1 MAVNVAGS
9 CFDVFTALEQPFFLF
24 RYYPHRFAHITPQS
38 QPQIAFKKKTL
49 ATAAMLPPFVV
60 VWRHFSVLS
69 WRQDVDQGNS

>member
-38 QPQIAFKKKTL
+38 QPQIALKRKKKTTL
-49 ATAAMLPPFVV
+49 ATAAMLPPLLWFGGV
-60 VWRHFSVLS
+60 SVS
-69 WRQDVDQGNS
+69 